1 MVDFLKPT
9 QKSDVTLH
17 DSIRHA
23 EAIWTQHKDIL
34 WCNGHFWKW
43 GGQVYHKIDELDFMV
58 ETAERFPAF
67 NELAPKKQD
76 EIMKIYKR
84 YAKTPNEEFNKED
97 GLCFRNVYLDLKTLE
112 VSPHDKKRI
121 NTILISYDYDPTAQ
135 CPLWLN
141 TLKTTFE
148 GDHNLIN
155 SLQEFFGYC
164 LSKETRFKKAMFLY
178 GDSDTGKSVILEVLQ
193 NMLGIDNV
201 SFVSLRHFYND
212 VRLSSMQNKLANI
225 CTEIPKNAED
235 FEEMFKKISV
245 GENIEVSPKYIP
257 QFSFRPFCKLI
268 FAVNE
273 WPRIADRSNAFFTRM
288 LVIGLDRVFKNDEQ
302 DKFLPDKLQS
312 EYSGILNWSL
322 IGLERLRE
330 QKGFYV
336 TETMKEDIKQLKI
349 ENNPV
354 GQWAEEHIDI
364 KKDGRLI
371 KPEAYQ
377 KYALW
382 CNATGH
388 KPTSLSRFGVEIFR
402 LYKQSTKQKCR
413 EPGGDRRAYWP
424 NLCWKTS
431 NLPAEVNEQ
440 VTWEE

>member
-1 MVDFLKPT
+1 M
-9 QKSDVTLH
+9 
-17 DSIRHA
+17 
-23 EAIWTQHKDIL
+23 
-34 WCNGHFWKW
+34 
-43 GGQVYHKIDELDFMV
+43 
-58 ETAERFPAF
+58 
-67 NELAPKKQD
+67 
-76 EIMKIYKR
+76 
-84 YAKTPNEEFNKED
+84 
-97 GLCFRNVYLDLKTLE
+97 
-112 VSPHDKKRI
+112 
-121 NTILISYDYDPTAQ
+121 
-135 CPLWLN
+135 
-141 TLKTTFE
+141 
-148 GDHNLIN
+148 
-155 SLQEFFGYC
+155 
-164 LSKETRFKKAMFLY
+164 
-178 GDSDTGKSVILEVLQ
+178 
-193 NMLGIDNV
+193 
-201 SFVSLRHFYND
+201 
-212 VRLSSMQNKLANI
+212 
-225 CTEIPKNAED
+225 
-235 FEEMFKKISV
+235 
-245 GENIEVSPKYIP
+245 
-257 QFSFRPFCKLI
+257 
-268 FAVNE
+268 
-273 WPRIADRSNAFFTRM
+273 
-288 LVIGLDRVFKNDEQ
+288 
-302 DKFLPDKLQS
+302 
-312 EYSGILNWSL
+312 
-322 IGLERLRE
+322 RE

>member
-1 MVDFLKPT
+1 MVDFNKPSSKT
-9 QKSDVTLH
+9 DITLH

-23 EAIWTQHKDIL
+23 ETIWQQHKDIL
-34 WCNGHFWKW
+34 WSDNYFWKW
-43 GGQVYHKIDELDFMV
+43 GGQVYKKIDELDFLI

-67 NELAPKKQD
+67 NSFAPKKQK
-76 EIMKIYKR
+76 EIMDVYKR

-97 GLCFRNVYLDLKTLE
+97 GLCFHNVYLDLKDFSTYE
-112 VSPHDKKRI
+112 HDKKRI
-121 NTILISYDYDPTAQ
+121 NTIMVNYDYDQKAE
-135 CPLWLN
+135 CPLWLD
-141 TLKTTFE
+141 TLKMDFE
-148 GDHNLIN
+148 GDNNRIN

-164 LSKETRFKKAMFLY
+164 LSKETRYKKAMFLY
-178 GDSDTGKSVILEVLQ
+178 GDSDTGKSVLLETLQ
-193 NMLGIDNV
+193 NMVGTENI

-212 VRLSSMQNKLANI
+212 VRLSSMQNKLINI
-225 CTEIPKNAED
+225 CSEIPKNVED

-288 LVIGLDRVFKNDEQ
+288 LVVGLDRVFQNEEQ
-302 DKFLPDKLQS
+302 DKFLSDKLKN
-312 EYSGILNWSL
+312 ECAGILNWSL
-322 IGLERLRE
+322 IGLKRLRE

-336 TETMKEDIKQLKI
+336 TEAMKEDIEQLKL

-354 GQWAEEHIDI
+354 GQWAEEFVDI
-364 KKDGRLI
+364 KKGGRLI

-388 KPTSLSRFGVEIFR
+388 KPASFSRFGIEMFR

-413 EPGGDRRAYWP
+413 EASEPRRAFWP
-424 NLCWKTS
+424 GLKWKKDGV
-431 NLPAEVNEQ
+431 PAEVNEQ
-440 VTWEE
+440 VTWDE